1 MEAKDYW
8 QEFVNCGSVS
18 SYLEYTKQKC
28 KETENNNDDKSVYD
42 KCTYN
47 S

>member
-1 MEAKDYW
+1 MNSKDYW
-8 QEFVNCGSVS
+8 QEFINCGSVS
-18 SYLEYTKQKC
+18 SYLEYTKQKS
-28 KETENNNDDKSVYD
+28 KETEKNNDKESVYD

>member
-1 MEAKDYW
+1 MNGKDYW

-18 SYLEYTKQKC
+18 SYLEYTKQKN
-28 KETENNNDDKSVYD
+28 KETEKENDKKSVYD
-42 KCTYN
+42 KRACN